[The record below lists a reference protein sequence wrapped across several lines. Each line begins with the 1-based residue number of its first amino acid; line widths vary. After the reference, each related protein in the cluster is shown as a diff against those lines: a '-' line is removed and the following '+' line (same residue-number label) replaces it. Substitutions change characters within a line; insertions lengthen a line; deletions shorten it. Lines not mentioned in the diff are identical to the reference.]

1 HRFPS
6 PEGVPKRRNCN
17 HYGKKSSSSRDSA
30 QENQCRR
37 SSASAYCI
45 GPFPQIGSQPSSE
58 DDHSKETPRA
68 SSEGTSRCSQCTSSR
83 PQAEE
88 PRASSP
94 GSSQSSTKEPCA
106 ASPGSSQSST
116 REPCASSAG
125 SSSGSAQSSSA
136 GSS

>member
-1 HRFPS
+1 TRFS
-6 PEGVPKRRNCN
+6 RDWSSDVCSSDLN
-17 HYGKKSSSSRDSA
+17 HYGKKSS
-30 QENQCRR
+30 

-45 GPFPQIGSQPSSE
+45 GPFPQIGSKPSSE
-58 DDHSKETPRA
+58 DDYRKEAPRA

-106 ASPGSSQSST
+106 SSSGSSQSS
-116 REPCASSAG
+116 SAG
-125 SSSGSAQSSSA
+125 SSESSSGSAQSSSA
-136 GSS
+136 GSSESSSGSSKSPSAGSS